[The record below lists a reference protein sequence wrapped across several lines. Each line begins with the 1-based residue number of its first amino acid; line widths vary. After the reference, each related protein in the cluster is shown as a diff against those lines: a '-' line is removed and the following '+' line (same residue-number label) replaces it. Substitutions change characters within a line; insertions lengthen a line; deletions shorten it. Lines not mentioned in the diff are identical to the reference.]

1 MKRVQGKDGAY
12 ETGGCH
18 DKMRCIDNFPPP
30 KILKSMNDN
39 LITPD
44 SMDEQPNESK
54 FIKVKVITLYL

>member
-39 LITPD
+39 LI
-44 SMDEQPNESK
+44 
-54 FIKVKVITLYL
+54 V